1 MREGGGG
8 GSAAPQRRGGCRPC
22 PAFSAPQKDGDG
34 EIDFRRRAFF
44 PSARPSRP
52 PPPACAPYVG
62 RPLDASGRGGD
73 GALAGYVYDLITT
86 ARATGRRK
94 PALRRDPRRGG
105 ARRQLAGRR
114 LGARRG
120 RALLPARAH
129 AAGAFRGDQRGRP
142 RPARCAARRRTS
154 RSATSKVWH
163 ARPRE
168 RRRTARAGR
177 GRLVTA
183 SINVPVSSAFGEGNK
198 GLHSYCASWRR
209 AWTASTQA
217 RRRRAAAA
225 SPDERHHR
233 PRKIP

>member
-1 MREGGGG
+1 LFCLLEMPHKKMATAR
-8 GSAAPQRRGGCRPC
+8 STSDDAPSS
-22 PAFSAPQKDGDG
+22 PAL
-34 EIDFRRRAFF
+34 
-44 PSARPSRP
+44 
-52 PPPACAPYVG
+52 PPACAPYVG

-73 GALAGYVYDLITT
+73 GALAGYGDDLITT

-94 PALRRDPRRGG
+94 PALRRAPRRGG
-105 ARRQLAGRR
+105 ARRQLE
-114 LGARRG
+114 LGAVLARAEDG
-120 RALLPARAH
+120 HSFLRALTPRALS
-129 AAGAFRGDQRGRP
+129 AAINEGDLAP
-142 RPARCAARRRTS
+142 RAARRDAGLITIRDV
-154 RSATSKVWH
+154 KIWH

-183 SINVPVSSAFGEGNK
+183 SIHVPVSSAFGEGNK
-198 GLHSYCASWRR
+198 GLLSYCASWRR
-209 AWTASTQA
+209 AWPASTQA